1 MIPVTSPSNN
11 LNIFLHAVQVDK
23 PVLEIAEIPVKSI
36 AAGATA
42 INAGNA
48 VVLDT
53 TANGGKV
60 ILATA
65 DAKVLGL
72 AKNSMNSYSD
82 ETSGST
88 LGGIY
93 GSGCMTVVTKGIVTL
108 RHSYYQTASG
118 TIVTVKGYDDTAV
131 TGILPATNPMVALYI
146 TSAGVVTVAAGA
158 VGTSNCKIGY
168 LLVPPVA
175 NLAGVVTTPAIQ
187 IYLDC

>member
-1 MIPVTSPSNN
+1 MIPVTSPINN
-11 LNIFLHAVQVDK
+11 IYLHAVQVDK
-23 PVLEIAEIPVKSI
+23 PILEINDIAVKSI
-36 AAGATA
+36 AAGATV

-72 AKNSMNSYSD
+72 AKNAMNSYID
-82 ETSGST
+82 ETAGA

-93 GSGCMTVVTKGIVTL
+93 GSGKMTVVTKGIVTL
-108 RHSYYQTASG
+108 RHSYY
-118 TIVTVKGYDDTAV
+118 TAV
-131 TGILPATNPMVALYI
+131 TGILPATNPMIALYI
-146 TSAGVVTVAAGA
+146 TAAGLVTTAALA

-168 LLVPPVA
+168 LINPPTA
-175 NLAGVVTTPAIQ
+175 TNPAIQ
-187 IYLDC
+187 IYVDC